1 MSFNLSRLFADLDRA
16 NDPMLGVGR
25 GTAGAM
31 RSFHLPFIPEEVA
44 TDEARVEAEGEILYP
59 DYPDAEELD
68 GGDESLPDGT
78 TPVSAMGPQAT

>member
-44 TDEARVEAEGEILYP
+44 TDDARAEAEGEIL
-59 DYPDAEELD
+59 YPDAEELD
-68 GGDESLPDGT
+68 GGDESLSDGT
-78 TPVSAMGPQAT
+78 TPVATTGQQAA